1 MADDNPWAD
10 YLDKLRQLEKQVKLV
25 SFWTNE
31 TVKATEEVCKQ
42 AEEVVR
48 NVKDYL
54 ARAKGGRT

>member
-1 MADDNPWAD
+1 MTNDNPWAD

-42 AEEVVR
+42 AEIVVK
-48 NVKDYL
+48 NVRQYL
-54 ARAKGGRT
+54 IDSSAS